1 MDLQTRKL
9 TLIQEF
15 LKIQNEE
22 LITRI
27 EKLLYTKPQLNEKGF
42 QPMSMKE
49 LDKRIDKSLDDSE
62 NDRVTKATDLLEEI
76 KGWN

>member
-22 LITRI
+22 IIFRI
-27 EKLLYTKPQLNEKGF
+27 EKLLYTKSQQDDKNL

-49 LDKRIDKSLDDSE
+49 FDKRIDQSLDDSK
-62 NDRVTKATDLLEEI
+62 NDRVIKATDLLEEI

>member
-22 LITRI
+22 IIFRI
-27 EKLLYTKPQLNEKGF
+27 EKLLYTKPHQENENS

-49 LDKRIDKSLDDSE
+49 FDKRIDQSLDDSE

-76 KGWN
+76 KEWN

>member
-22 LITRI
+22 LILRI
-27 EKLLYTKPQLNEKGF
+27 EKLLYSKSQLDKKNP
-42 QPMSMKE
+42 QPMSVKDFE
-49 LDKRIDKSLDDSE
+49 KRIDLSLDDSK
-62 NDRVTKATDLLEEI
+62 NDRVIKATDLLEEI
-76 KGWN
+76 KGWD